1 MILDFIKAFSEEI
14 KNVPDGFYDT
24 FQYTTTGKNHT
35 HPRTL
40 GYITKALWNLE
51 NVSDVYIDYRI
62 NVDNGK
68 TKFQPDIFSCDGK
81 GKPLL
86 VIDYESPNSS
96 DARIPSKDVKP
107 YLKWNP
113 QVPYIII
120 TTLPKR
126 HSPSW
131 QLRYTDAT
139 NKFHKDNNED
149 IRKNPFEYWYN
160 FYKNKLQKCE
170 AEMKSVYFININGK
184 ETSLERLFL
193 SKLTVTAPMA
203 QNGEKKY
210 SSFPE
215 VIIHNVSMEHK

>member
-14 KNVPDGFYDT
+14 KNVP
-24 FQYTTTGKNHT
+24 
-35 HPRTL
+35 
-40 GYITKALWNLE
+40 
-51 NVSDVYIDYRI
+51 DVYIDYRI

-68 TKFQPDIFSCDGK
+68 TKFQPDIFSCNSK

-126 HSPSW
+126 PSPSW

-139 NKFHKDNNED
+139 NKFHKGKNEVV
-149 IRKNPFEYWYN
+149 RENPFEYWYN
-160 FYKNKLQKCE
+160 FYKNELQEYE
-170 AEMKSVYFININGK
+170 AEMKSVYFININCK
-184 ETSLERLFL
+184 ETNLEMLF
-193 SKLTVTAPMA
+193 
-203 QNGEKKY
+203 
-210 SSFPE
+210 
-215 VIIHNVSMEHK
+215 